1 MRTTITGIALL
12 TVAAMTTGTASAASD
27 DEAGGRF
34 DRPRSGFAPTST
46 ELHDGSPAE
55 AGLDARPIDDAQR
68 EIAAWTNEV
77 PGREHPMYA
86 GAVSLLAHDG
96 TVVDR
101 RASGH
106 ELRYADDQGSE
117 LPPSEQERTRPDTIF
132 DIASLTKLFTSIA
145 VMQQVEQGAVRLDA
159 PVARYLPEFGANGKQ
174 SITVEQ
180 LLTHTSGLQ
189 PEVSL
194 WKLPPEQRVPAVMDL
209 TPQHPPGSTY
219 QYSDPNLITAGWLV
233 ERVAGKKLD
242 EVVSSGI
249 TEPLGMHDT
258 GYNPPPEKLHR
269 VAATEYV
276 RTPPRGMVRGQ
287 THDEN
292 AWSLGGVAGEAGLF
306 STADDLAK
314 LGQALLNGGS
324 YGGNRILEPST
335 VHQMLSNRNAR
346 FPDHSHGLGYE
357 LDQRWYMAGLSSP
370 RSAGHTGFTG
380 TSIVIDPKSR
390 SLAVLLTNRVHPA
403 RQWGSNN
410 PAREKLAQGLAQA
423 LAVRPAKGSRSWFT
437 GAGTAPGPA
446 TLTTDELGPVA
457 GRARVSFDAFVD
469 TQNDGD
475 GSDPLSVESSV
486 DGGATWQPVSLH
498 ATGPD
503 APVGPRPALAG
514 SGHRAWWKVTGSVP
528 ARAGQKPLLRWN
540 YAPDEQYAGRGVHVD
555 GVSVTDHA
563 RTLLD
568 GEQHPERLRPDGWEA
583 KSG

>member
-1 MRTTITGIALL
+1 MRATITGIALL
-12 TVAAMTTGTASAASD
+12 TVAAMSAGSASAASD

-34 DRPRSGFAPTST
+34 DRPRSGFAPASA
-46 ELHDGSPAE
+46 ELRDGSPAE
-55 AGLDARPIDDAQR
+55 AGLDARPIDEAQR
-68 EIAAWTNEV
+68 KIAAWTDGA

-106 ELRYADDQGSE
+106 ELRYADDGGTE

-132 DIASLTKLFTSIA
+132 DIASLTKLFTSVA
-145 VMQQVEQGAVRLDA
+145 LMQQVERGSVQLDA
-159 PVARYLPEFGANGKQ
+159 PVARYLPEFGVNGKE

-194 WKLPPEQRVPAVMDL
+194 WKLPPEQRVPAVMNL
-209 TPQHPPGSTY
+209 TPQHPPGSEY

-233 ERVAGKKLD
+233 ERVAGKPLD
-242 EVVSSGI
+242 EVVRSGI
-249 TEPLGMHDT
+249 TEPLGMRDT
-258 GYNPPPEKLHR
+258 GYNPPAEKLHR

-324 YGGNRILEPST
+324 YGGERILEPST
-335 VHQMLSNRNAR
+335 VRRMLTNHNTR

-380 TSIVIDPKSR
+380 TSLVLDPKSR
-390 SLAVLLTNRVHPA
+390 SVAVLLTNRVHPS

-410 PAREKLAQGLAQA
+410 PAREELAQGLAQA
-423 LAVRPAKGSRSWFT
+423 LAVRPVQGSRSWFT
-437 GAGTAPGPA
+437 GAGTHPPTA

-457 GRARVSFDAFVD
+457 GRVRVSFDAFLD

-475 GSDPLSVESSV
+475 GSDPLTVESSV
-486 DGGATWQPVSLH
+486 DGGATWQPVPLR
-498 ATGPD
+498 AEGPN
-503 APVGPRPALAG
+503 APHGPQSALAA

-528 ARAGQKPLLRWN
+528 ARPGEKPLLRWK
-540 YAPDEQYAGRGVHVD
+540 YAPDQQYVGRGVHVD
-555 GVSVTDHA
+555 GISAADRT

-568 GEQHPERLRPDGWEA
+568 GERRPEQLHPDGWEA
-583 KSG
+583 TGR